1 MSVVRLSSKK
11 DGRIN
16 EMMVKKTMTPLHI
29 MKYFGRNLTR
39 CPRSWT
45 DLKKH
50 EQQQYTLLT
59 ILHEN
64 SENFNFVKTKPRLL
78 WFYLFLLRLVRKLA
92 RSFEPINYKTK
103 RFPRFKQCAWL
114 QFEFSLADDEVN
126 YR

>member
-11 DGRIN
+11 NGRIN

-39 CPRSWT
+39 CPRSLT

-50 EQQQYTLLT
+50 EKQQYTLLT

-78 WFYLFLLRLVRKLA
+78 WFYLFLLRLVRKNSPDPLNRSTTKLSVFLA
-92 RSFEPINYKTK
+92 SSNVLG
-103 RFPRFKQCAWL
+103 CNLSSHWL
-114 QFEFSLADDEVN
+114 MMK
-126 YR
+126 